1 MEQALPLEEN
11 KPGRPPQLTSMNRA
25 SGFVPPL
32 GQFGV
37 GVGVYRR
44 DLMVGFF
51 GGISKN
57 NWLRSWFSY
66 ALQPLM

>member
-1 MEQALPLEEN
+1 
-11 KPGRPPQLTSMNRA
+11 MNRA

-37 GVGVYRR
+37 GVGVYSR